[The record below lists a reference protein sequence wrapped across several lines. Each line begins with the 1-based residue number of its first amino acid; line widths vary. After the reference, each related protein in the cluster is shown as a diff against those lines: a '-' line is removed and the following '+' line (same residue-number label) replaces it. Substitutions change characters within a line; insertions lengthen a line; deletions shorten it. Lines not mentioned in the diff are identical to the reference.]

1 MQFKTYISIN
11 FISIVELSAELGSYK
26 IENFILFV
34 SFPLISLVNHLKGY
48 IYFGWILHWKEILIE
63 HWIAYMLLQEG

>member
-26 IENFILFV
+26 IEIFILFV
-34 SFPLISLVNHLKGY
+34 SFPLIFLVNHLKVY
-48 IYFGWILHWKEILIE
+48 TYFGWILHWKEILIE
-63 HWIAYMLLQEG
+63 NWIAYMLL

>member
-26 IENFILFV
+26 IEIFILFV
-34 SFPLISLVNHLKGY
+34 SFPLIFLVNHLKVY
-48 IYFGWILHWKEILIE
+48 TLAEFCTEKKF
-63 HWIAYMLLQEG
+63 